1 MFILLFLVRNM
12 ATQTMESLPA
22 IKVDVQD
29 NQEDSHP
36 AIMQEAQPEA
46 QPDQNMKQEL
56 QEDSHPAIMQ
66 EAQPEAQPD
75 QNMKQEPQ
83 EESRPEQV
91 VGSLVETYRIQPQ
104 QRDELGKALKEALL
118 RYKHKL

>member
-46 QPDQNMKQEL
+46 QPDQNMKQEP

-66 EAQPEAQPD
+66 EAQPD

>member
-29 NQEDSHP
+29 N
-36 AIMQEAQPEA
+36 
-46 QPDQNMKQEL
+46 